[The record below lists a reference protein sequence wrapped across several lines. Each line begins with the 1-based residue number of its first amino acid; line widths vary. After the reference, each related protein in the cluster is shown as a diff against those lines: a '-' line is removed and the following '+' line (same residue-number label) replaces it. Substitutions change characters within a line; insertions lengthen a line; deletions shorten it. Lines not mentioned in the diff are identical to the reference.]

1 MSPKAPKGALA
12 LQKRRFASRRAKRGG
27 EGGAA
32 GHKQSD
38 GGYPPPAEREGEGAE
53 RRGRAS
59 GASRAC
65 DSTRGCSRSGNRRD
79 FTSEGLGGAE
89 SFAEENLLDGGAN
102 S

>member
-1 MSPKAPKGALA
+1 MPLPKGGGV
-12 LQKRRFASRRAKRGG
+12 KIRFANFRRSLTGVA
-27 EGGAA
+27 
-32 GHKQSD
+32 
-38 GGYPPPAEREGEGAE
+38 PPPAEREGEGAE